1 MQPLPA
7 LSKKMKSNV
16 SKPALFL
23 DRDGVINKNH
33 GYVFEQEN
41 FDFMEGIFD
50 LCAWIK
56 KAGYHLVVV
65 TNQSGVGRGLFSQNQ
80 YQLLTEWMCVQF
92 ERNMATLDL
101 VLASTMD
108 PEDLNASD
116 IEKRRRKPAP
126 GMFFEAQEILNV
138 DLANS
143 IMIGDS
149 LSDMEAATN
158 AGVPNRFLL
167 DHLVHRS
174 SNYVVVENLIDC
186 AEKIKV
192 LAENRNKQIKDGRK

>member
-1 MQPLPA
+1 
-7 LSKKMKSNV
+7 MKSSV

-33 GYVFEQEN
+33 GYVFEREN
-41 FDFMEGIFD
+41 FDFTEGIFD

>member
-1 MQPLPA
+1 
-7 LSKKMKSNV
+7 
-16 SKPALFL
+16 
-23 DRDGVINKNH
+23 
-33 GYVFEQEN
+33 
-41 FDFMEGIFD
+41 
-50 LCAWIK
+50 
-56 KAGYHLVVV
+56 
-65 TNQSGVGRGLFSQNQ
+65 
-80 YQLLTEWMCVQF
+80 
-92 ERNMATLDL
+92 
-101 VLASTMD
+101 
-108 PEDLNASD
+108 
-116 IEKRRRKPAP
+116 
-126 GMFFEAQEILNV
+126 MFFEAQEILNV

-174 SNYVVVENLIDC
+174 SNYVVVENLIAC

>member
-1 MQPLPA
+1 
-7 LSKKMKSNV
+7 MKSNV

-41 FDFMEGIFD
+41 FDFTEGIFD

-65 TNQSGVGRGLFSQNQ
+65 TNQSGVGRGLFSQHQ

-92 ERNMATLDL
+92 ERNMAALDL

-116 IEKRRRKPAP
+116 IEKGRRKPAP

-158 AGVPNRFLL
+158 AGVTNRFLL
-167 DHLVHRS
+167 DYLVHRS

-192 LAENRNKQIKDGRK
+192 LAENRNKQIKDDQK

>member
-1 MQPLPA
+1 MQPLQA
-7 LSKKMKSNV
+7 LSKKMKSSI

-23 DRDGVINKNH
+23 DRDRVINKNH

-41 FDFMEGIFD
+41 FDFTEGIFD

-65 TNQSGVGRGLFSQNQ
+65 TNQSGVGRGFFSQNQ

-92 ERNMATLDL
+92 ERNIAALDL
-101 VLASTMD
+101 VLVSTMD
-108 PEDLNASD
+108 PEDLNTSD

-126 GMFFEAQEILNV
+126 GMFFEAQEILNM

-167 DHLVHRS
+167 DHLVQRS

-186 AEKIKV
+186 VEKIKV
-192 LAENRNKQIKDGRK
+192 LVENRNKQIKNGRK